1 MNAFEIILLIIGALA
16 LSTGICFAEYYATA
30 RKNVFFGLIPTAAIW
45 ALDLIILLI
54 MAAAGARAS
63 TAFTVFYILQ
73 LPVVVGVVSFVVFR
87 RKRRAGAIAEQQK
100 EIRLQTAR
108 RMEEEKRNRLLETL
122 KGFVCAESKMKP
134 EGQRE
139 IVVLSKTGKNVS
151 EICDLTGAD
160 RAEVEL
166 ILASYDRYDARIN
179 SEYGTSDL
187 IFTPEQEES
196 IVTNVINSLPFD
208 HSISS
213 ELWTKKCVRS
223 LAADIVDKPVSIR
236 MISAYMKHW
245 GFTVPAH
252 QTIKFRSE
260 RPAVRTWLAGEFE
273 DIRKRAADEGGE
285 ILWIYTVPLD
295 SMREISTYMP
305 KNPVMISAV
314 SNDGSM
320 CFKVYDA
327 SQKNAFD
334 DFYGALSDSFKTKI
348 FAVVNENYDEYVKVV
363 GKEKLKLLSDR
374 IELFKCV

>member
-1 MNAFEIILLIIGALA
+1 MNAFEIILLIVGALA
-16 LSTGICFAEYYATA
+16 LSAGMCFAEYYATA
-30 RKNVFFGLIPTAAIW
+30 KKNVFFGLIPTAALW
-45 ALDLIILLI
+45 VLDLLLLLI
-54 MAAAGARAS
+54 MVASGAGAS
-63 TAFTVFYILQ
+63 TIFTVFYILQ
-73 LPVVVGVVSFVVFR
+73 FPVIVGIVSFVFFR
-87 RKRRAGAIAEQQK
+87 RKRRSGAIAEQQK

-108 RMEEEKRNRLLETL
+108 RMEEEKRKRLLETL
-122 KGFVCAESKMKP
+122 KGFVCAESRMNP
-134 EGQRE
+134 DGQRE
-139 IVVLSKTGKNVS
+139 IVVQSKSGKSVS

-160 RAEVEL
+160 RSEVEL
-166 ILASYDRYDARIN
+166 ILAAYDRYDMRIN

-187 IFTPEQEES
+187 IFTPEQEEA

-208 HSISS
+208 HSISAQ
-213 ELWTKKCVRS
+213 LWTKQGVRA
-223 LAADIVDKPVSIR
+223 LAAEIVDKPVSIR

-245 GFTVPAH
+245 GFTVPAQ

-273 DIRKRAADEGGE
+273 NIRKKAADEGGE
-285 ILWIYTVPLD
+285 ILWVYTVPLD
-295 SMREISTYMP
+295 SMREISTFMP

-327 SQKNAFD
+327 AQKNAFD

-348 FAVVNENYDEYVKVV
+348 FAVVNENYDEYAKVV

>member
-1 MNAFEIILLIIGALA
+1 MGPLGIILLIMAALA
-16 LSTGICFAEYYATA
+16 LSVGVCFAEYYTTA
-30 RKNVFFGLIPTAAIW
+30 QKNVFFGLIPTAGVW
-45 ALDLIILLI
+45 VLDLLLFLI
-54 MAAAGARAS
+54 MLAAGAKLS
-63 TAFTVFYILQ
+63 TAFTVFYIFQIAVAAGLA
-73 LPVVVGVVSFVVFR
+73 SFIYFR
-87 RKRRAGAIAEQQK
+87 RKRRAGAIMEQQK

-139 IVVLSKTGKNVS
+139 IVVLSKSGKNLS

-160 RAEVEL
+160 KSEVEL
-166 ILASYDRYDARIN
+166 ILASYERYDARIN
-179 SEYGTSDL
+179 SEFGTSDL

-196 IVTNVINSLPFD
+196 IVTNVINSLPYD
-208 HSISS
+208 HSIAA
-213 ELWTKKCVRS
+213 ELWTKQGVRA

-236 MISAYMKHW
+236 IISAYMKHW
-245 GFTVPAH
+245 GFTVPAQ

-260 RPAVRTWLAGEFE
+260 RPAVRTWLAGDFE
-273 DIRKRAADEGGE
+273 NIRKRAADEGGE

-295 SMREISTYMP
+295 SAREISTFMP
-305 KNPVMISAV
+305 KKPVMISAV
-314 SNDGSM
+314 SNDGSI

-334 DFYGALSDSFKTKI
+334 DFYTALSMSFKTKI
-348 FAVVNENYDEYVKVV
+348 FAVVNENYDEYVSVV
-363 GKEKLKLLSDR
+363 GREKIRQYSNK

>member
-1 MNAFEIILLIIGALA
+1 MKAFEIILLVIGALA
-16 LSTGICFAEYYATA
+16 LSAGICFAEYYATA
-30 RKNVFFGLIPTAAIW
+30 KKNVFFGLIPAAAIW
-45 ALDLIILLI
+45 AFDLILLLI
-54 MAAAGARAS
+54 MVAAGARAS

-73 LPVVVGVVSFVVFR
+73 LPVVVGVVTFVLFR
-87 RKRRAGAIAEQQK
+87 IKRRAGAIAEQQK

-139 IVVLSKTGKNVS
+139 IVVLSKSGKSVS

-160 RAEVEL
+160 RSEVEL

-208 HSISS
+208 HSIAA
-213 ELWTKKCVRS
+213 ELWTKQGVRA
-223 LAADIVDKPVSIR
+223 LAAEIVDKPVSIR
-236 MISAYMKHW
+236 IISAYMKHW
-245 GFTVPAH
+245 GFTVPAA

-273 DIRKRAADEGGE
+273 DIRKKAA
-285 ILWIYTVPLD
+285 
-295 SMREISTYMP
+295 
-305 KNPVMISAV
+305 A
-314 SNDGSM
+314 
-320 CFKVYDA
+320 
-327 SQKNAFD
+327 
-334 DFYGALSDSFKTKI
+334 
-348 FAVVNENYDEYVKVV
+348 
-363 GKEKLKLLSDR
+363 
-374 IELFKCV
+374 